1 MTRFER
7 DDNWFT
13 HAKKA

>member
-7 DDNWFT
+7 DDNWFA
-13 HAKKA
+13 HAKKV